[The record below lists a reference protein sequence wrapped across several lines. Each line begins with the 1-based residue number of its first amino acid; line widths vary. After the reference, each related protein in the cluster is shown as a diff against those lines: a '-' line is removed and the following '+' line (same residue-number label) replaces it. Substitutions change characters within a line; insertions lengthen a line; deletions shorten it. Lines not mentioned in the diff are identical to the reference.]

1 MNIDEILLKLN
12 GYADIK
18 NESLSGLAS
27 ITIKLTE
34 DLDNGVISP
43 AEYAELLADLEV
55 VKVITEDAADLR
67 AQEELHKLI
76 DIAITIAST
85 AAKAM

>member
-1 MNIDEILLKLN
+1 MNINEILLQLN
-12 GYADIK
+12 GYSDIENK
-18 NESLSGLAS
+18 KLSELAAAAV
-27 ITIKLTE
+27 KLTE
-34 DLDNGVISP
+34 DLDSGAISA
-43 AEYAELLADLEV
+43 AEYAELLADLEI